1 MSTGRRTNAH
11 LIFFLT
17 RSQSVL
23 SLSHTQKIL
32 HHLII
37 HKRPFTSLDPRM
49 DQSLKY
55 FECIAIASSSYL
67 LRIVSTCR
75 RPSMWFYTIDGSS
88 VLARDSRVPLWLKF
102 SRKRAEVTLMCQDG
116 TENEVVGTNHSD

>member
-17 RSQSVL
+17 RSQSVW
-23 SLSHTQKIL
+23 SSFRTQKTL
-32 HHLII
+32 HRLII
-37 HKRPFTSLDPRM
+37 QKRPFTYSDPRM
-49 DQSLKY
+49 DPYLKY

-75 RPSMWFYTIDGSS
+75 QPSMWFYTIDASS
-88 VLARDSRVPLWLKF
+88 VLARDSRVPLWLRF

-116 TENEVVGTNHSD
+116 TENEVVVHFQ